1 MVECQWDS
9 VVLSPYSPVLTGLEL
24 TFMCLTWSN
33 SSLFSTPGFVV
44 SPVGKRERGG
54 ERKGK
59 KSKTKKTTTTKKH
72 THTHKKK
79 TKTKMGRREQG
90 NRKGGK
96 EGRREEGIK
105 KDRRQDKKEF

>member
-9 VVLSPYSPVLTGLEL
+9 VVLSPYSPVLAGLEL
-24 TFMCLTWSN
+24 MFMCLTRSN
-33 SSLFSTPGFVV
+33 SSLFSTPGFV

-54 ERKGK
+54 ERK
-59 KSKTKKTTTTKKH
+59 KKH
-72 THTHKKK
+72 THTHTKHKKK
-79 TKTKMGRREQG
+79 TKTKMGRREKG

>member
-9 VVLSPYSPVLTGLEL
+9 VVLSPYSPVLTGLEVM
-24 TFMCLTWSN
+24 FMCLTRSN
-33 SSLFSTPGFVV
+33 SSLFSPPGFVV

-54 ERKGK
+54 ERKK
-59 KSKTKKTTTTKKH
+59 KTQKNTKKPTKKIPQ
-72 THTHKKK
+72 KK
-79 TKTKMGRREQG
+79 TKTKMGRREKG

>member
-1 MVECQWDS
+1 M
-9 VVLSPYSPVLTGLEL
+9 LSPYSPVLAGLEL

-44 SPVGKRERGG
+44 SPVGKIERGG

-59 KSKTKKTTTTKKH
+59 KKNP
-72 THTHKKK
+72 
-79 TKTKMGRREQG
+79 KMGRREKG

-96 EGRREEGIK
+96 EGRREEGLK
-105 KDRRQDKKEF
+105 KDRRQIRRNFNKN